1 MEIYHDSR
9 SIKYRDPFGAAPVGS
24 DIMLSLVVRDTIPEN
39 VSVVLRRD
47 DSSVPQFIG
56 MREVAGANGMRKYA
70 ATIKAPETGCLLW

>member
-39 VSVVLRRD
+39 VRVVLRRD
-47 DSSVPQFIG
+47 D
-56 MREVAGANGMRKYA
+56 
-70 ATIKAPETGCLLW
+70 